1 MGQQDNELAELYVQW
16 IEREMA
22 RREWK
27 QAELGRRARVGP
39 DVLSRTFK
47 RETAP
52 DSDTL
57 KRLARAFGLTLRQ
70 LHIAVADDLRGA
82 QETPAGASTTG
93 ATVMAPPYLRTKTC
107 RHPLTGPASA
117 WGAVLEVLQRLPK
130 DVQREI
136 AVRAVRQGIE
146 AQELQGPSLLRAM
159 VSLCGALDDLGYP
172 AMAREIRSEMLK
184 AMAADLAKEKPSAEP

>member
-1 MGQQDNELAELYVQW
+1 MWGALL
-16 IEREMA
+16 
-22 RREWK
+22 
-27 QAELGRRARVGP
+27 
-39 DVLSRTFK
+39 DVLK
-47 RETAP
+47 
-52 DSDTL
+52 
-57 KRLARAFGLTLRQ
+57 
-70 LHIAVADDLRGA
+70 
-82 QETPAGASTTG
+82 
-93 ATVMAPPYLRTKTC
+93 
-107 RHPLTGPASA
+107 
-117 WGAVLEVLQRLPK
+117 RLPK